1 MGIDASLSLSHYD
14 SQLELIIRELRRTK
28 YHVDVSDETLAEEIE
43 VLLRVQ
49 TQGLKI
55 SQEAL
60 QKLADRLDLRSS
72 EAVTQEIMVLLQST
86 DFDKKLAGVPG
97 EVEDGKVDLFFVL
110 FCFKKKK
117 KNCFCKW

>member
-72 EAVTQEIMVLLQST
+72 EAVTQEIMVLLQALILK
-86 DFDKKLAGVPG
+86 KKLARVPG
-97 EVEDGKVDLFFVL
+97 EVEDGKVDLLFVL
-110 FCFKKKK
+110 FFLI
-117 KNCFCKW
+117 F